1 MADHGR
7 TAPWLTWYRQ
17 RDRTLS
23 ALRRAGRTAIL
34 LPLLFLV
41 GQRAFDSS
49 TVALF
54 AAFGS
59 FAMTLLVD
67 IEGTRTQRVQGQVW
81 LAAAGT
87 VLLCLGTLTSRSPV
101 VAALTM
107 AVVAFLILF
116 GSVVSSALAASVPAL
131 LLSFILP
138 VSLAAPLSDVPSRVL
153 GWVLAGVA
161 ATLANAFLWPAPVV
175 EPLRARAAAACGALA
190 ATLVDSVAAE
200 ALDSSPAQARRRD
213 GSLERAGA
221 AIDDLRHEF
230 VSTPYRPTSLATEA
244 RALVGLVDQL
254 TWIHAVLD
262 NASRTAPPRTPWPAY
277 AAAKE
282 EVAHVLDACGQ
293 LLADPGEG
301 LSSLREARRR
311 LDEAR
316 RAFEQAFTHN
326 LPSELRGIAV
336 TDSADETLMPAFD
349 RTFRLQEL
357 AFGVSRLGDGVAVM
371 ASVERRRW
379 WQRLLGQEPDGVPS
393 STAVARSRLVA
404 HLDWR
409 SVWLRNSIRGA
420 FALSLATYVATAGS
434 LQHGFWVVLGT
445 MSVLRSN
452 ALSTGQNVLRAV
464 IGTTIGFLVGSLV
477 VTIVGPHP
485 AVLWSLLPV
494 AILFAGV
501 APAAISFA
509 AGQAG
514 FTVMVVIL
522 FNLIAPVG
530 WQVGAVRVEDVVI
543 GCVVSLAVGA
553 LFWPRGATAMLED
566 ALADAYERSA
576 TYLTAA
582 VHLAA
587 DRCGAADPGTSGSAV
602 SATSDD
608 ARASSLRLDDAFRTY
623 LNERGSKTLPLA
635 DVAALVS
642 GVARLRLASDWAVA
656 LWREPGSIATDVQA
670 VVRSRL
676 VESDHE
682 IHRWFDR
689 FAATLRRRRPAPD
702 PVALDHRTTA
712 GLLAPIRTTLGSDV
726 EGAPWSAVRAG
737 WTGDLLDAVRLL
749 QSTIAAPYAAP
760 GDDVRVDGRSPGG
773 PGHDSDT

>member
-1 MADHGR
+1 MAGQGR
-7 TAPWLTWYRQ
+7 IAEWLEWYGQ

-41 GQRAFDSS
+41 GMRIFDSS

-59 FAMTLLVD
+59 FAMALLVD
-67 IEGTRTQRVQGQVW
+67 IEGSRAQRVQGQLA

-87 VLLCLGTLTSRSPV
+87 VLVCLGTLASRSPV
-101 VAALTM
+101 VAALAM

-116 GSVVSSALAASVPAL
+116 GSVISSALAASVPAL

-138 VSLAAPLSDVPSRVL
+138 VSLAAPLSEVPSRVL
-153 GWVLAGVA
+153 GWVLAGAA
-161 ATLANAFLWPAPVV
+161 ATLANAILWPAPAV
-175 EPLRARAAAACGALA
+175 EPLRARAAAACRALA
-190 ATLVDSVAAE
+190 ATLVDSVAVE
-200 ALDSSPAQARRRD
+200 ALDATPADAQRRD
-213 GSLERAGA
+213 ASLEHAGA
-221 AIDDLRHEF
+221 AVDDLRHEF
-230 VSTPYRPTSLATEA
+230 VSTPYRPTGLATEA

-262 NASRTAPPRTPWPAY
+262 NASRTAPSRVPWPAY
-277 AAAKE
+277 AAAKRQ
-282 EVAHVLDACGQ
+282 VAHVLDACAQ
-293 LLADPGEG
+293 LLADPEEG
-301 LSSLREARRR
+301 LPALRDSRRG
-311 LDEAR
+311 LDMAVHL
-316 RAFEQAFTHN
+316 FEQAFMHN
-326 LPSELRGIAV
+326 LPSELRGIAA
-336 TDSADETLMPAFD
+336 TEAADDTLMPAFD
-349 RTFRLQEL
+349 RTFRLQEVV
-357 AFGVSRLGDGVAVM
+357 FGVSRLGDGVALM
-371 ASVERRRW
+371 AVAEQRRW
-379 WQRLLGQEPDGVPS
+379 WQRLLGQQPDGVPS
-393 STAVARSRLVA
+393 TTSVARSRLGA

-464 IGTTIGFLVGSLV
+464 IGTTVGFLVGSLI
-477 VTIVGPHP
+477 VTVVGPHP
-485 AVLWSLLPV
+485 VALWALLPV

-501 APAAISFA
+501 APAAVSFA

-543 GCVVSLAVGA
+543 GCVVSLAVGV

-566 ALADAYERSA
+566 ALADAYERSSV
-576 TYLTAA
+576 YLTAA
-582 VHLAA
+582 VQHAA
-587 DRCGAADPGTSGSAV
+587 DVCGGGGPATSGSAV
-602 SATSDD
+602 SDTSGA
-608 ARASSLRLDDAFRTY
+608 ARASWLRLDDAFRTY
-623 LNERGSKTLPLA
+623 LDERGSKALPLA

-642 GVARLRLASDWAVA
+642 GVTRLRLASDWAVA
-656 LWREPGSIATDVQA
+656 LWREPGSVSADAQTA
-670 VVRSRL
+670 VRRTL
-676 VESDHE
+676 VESERE
-682 IHRWFDR
+682 IQVWFDR
-689 FAATLRRRRPAPD
+689 FAATLRQRRPNPD
-702 PVALDHRTTA
+702 PVASDHRTTA
-712 GLLAPIRTTLGSDV
+712 SLLEPVRTTLGADD
-726 EGAPWSAVRAG
+726 EGAPWSAVRVA

-749 QSTIAAPYAAP
+749 QSTLAAPFAANA
-760 GDDVRVDGRSPGG
+760 DRAHAS
-773 PGHDSDT
+773 SS